1 MNTAKFAML
10 CGAGGIWRYL
20 VKFIRTGKI
29 IKLCATIS
37 LMMSLCLI
45 LPIFTAFYYKEFFVV
60 SKLLPFTIG
69 LCLISLLLFFLIKE
83 KYTAI
88 SKRTAF
94 FIVTLSWI
102 ISAIISCAAFV
113 ITGAI
118 PSPIDAFFESCSGL
132 STTGITILNDVEA
145 IPKSMNMW
153 RAFLHWIGGMG
164 ILVFA
169 VAILPSLKFTG
180 QSVASA
186 EAPGPSFEKV
196 SPKVSDTAKIL
207 YVTYSLFTVLEII
220 LLMLSGLSLYDS
232 VIHSFSTL
240 GTGGFSCYNDSIGH
254 FGSPLVSTIIIFFMF
269 LAGTNFNL
277 FFFSIKDG
285 IKTFMSSTEFKT
297 YLSITLLVSFA
308 VGMILFLKTHET
320 PLNAAV
326 NGTFQTVSF
335 LTTTG
340 FSNANFNIWPV
351 ASKTLLFTLFFI
363 GGSSTSTAGG
373 IKIIRVAVVLRLI
386 KRGIETRLHPE
397 AVKPIRIDK
406 KNVSSTSVSLILSF
420 IFLYVLIA
428 FIGSLVISLE
438 NHSSFS
444 AVTLSMTC
452 IGNIGP
458 SFFEN
463 AGFKLADFNM
473 LSKFTM
479 SLLMIIGRLELFTII
494 MLMLP
499 KLWRDKKV

>member
-1 MNTAKFAML
+1 MQ
-10 CGAGGIWRYL
+10 
-20 VKFIRTGKI
+20 FIRTSKI
-29 IKLCATIS
+29 IKLCGTIS
-37 LMMSLCLI
+37 LMMSICLI
-45 LPIFTAFYYKEFFVV
+45 LPILTALYYNEFFIV
-60 SKLLPFTIG
+60 SRLLPFTIVLG
-69 LCLISLLLFFLIKE
+69 LISLLLFFGIKE
-83 KYTAI
+83 KYTSI

-102 ISAIISCAAFV
+102 ISAVISSAAFV
-113 ITGAI
+113 ITDSI
-118 PSPIDAFFESCSGL
+118 PSPINAFFESCSGL

-145 IPKSMNMW
+145 LPKSMGLW
-153 RAFLHWIGGMG
+153 RTFLHWIGGMG

-180 QSVASA
+180 QSVATA
-186 EAPGPSFEKV
+186 EAPGPSFDKL
-196 SPKVSDTAKIL
+196 SPKISDTAKIL
-207 YVTYSLFTVLEII
+207 YVTYSLFTILEII
-220 LLMLSGLSLYDS
+220 LLMLAGLSLYDS
-232 VIHSFSTL
+232 VLHSFSTL

-285 IKTFMSSTEFKT
+285 IKTFTSSTEFKT
-297 YLSITLLVSFA
+297 YLLITVVISLSIA
-308 VGMILFLKTHET
+308 AILFSKMHES
-320 PLNAAV
+320 PFNSV
-326 NGTFQTVSF
+326 INGTFQTVSL

-340 FSNANFNIWPV
+340 FSNANFNIWPI
-351 ASKTLLFTLFFI
+351 ACKALLFALFFI

-373 IKIIRVAVVLRLI
+373 IKVIRIAVVLRLI

-458 SFFEN
+458 SFFED
-463 AGFKLADFNM
+463 AGFSLSDFNI

-479 SLLMIIGRLELFTII
+479 SLLMIMGRLELFTII
-494 MLMLP
+494 MLILP
-499 KLWRDKKV
+499 KFWRDKSV